1 MDARGELRVRSSLNT
16 SVDAKN
22 SMAIRTNTKLR
33 LCQEGGSLQKEMSA
47 SHTQQ
52 GYIPTLKKRARAHAL
67 TKHVFLQIHSHQ
79 EGRSLQPHKAAWF
92 LTKLLRFFLVFFFL
106 IQGPV

>member
-67 TKHVFLQIHSHQ
+67 TKHVFLQRRQVSPTPQ
-79 EGRSLQPHKAAWF
+79 GRMVSYKVVEVFPC
-92 LTKLLRFFLVFFFL
+92 FFFDT
-106 IQGPV
+106 GSCVV

>member
-1 MDARGELRVRSSLNT
+1 MDARGELRVCSSLNT
-16 SVDAKN
+16 FVDAKN

-52 GYIPTLKKRARAHAL
+52 GYIPTARAL

-79 EGRSLQPHKAAWF
+79 GGRSLQLHKAAWF
-92 LTKLLRFFLVFFFL
+92 LTKLLRFFLVFL
-106 IQGPV
+106 TQGGV